1 MWRNE
6 GRERLRVGER
16 SSGMA
21 EAEDVGVSSPPLRF
35 LIVSEQLCQADGEII
50 CLEFIVKL
58 YFFEFLITA

>member
-21 EAEDVGVSSPPLRF
+21 VAEDVGVSSPPLRF

-50 CLEFIVKL
+50 CLEFIVEL